1 MVAEPK
7 GREPQ
12 HRCFLSH
19 STEHKDHAKFLKH
32 EIENACAVKV
42 FVASDPSSLS
52 PGQDW
57 YAELLAN
64 LKESMVTLVL
74 MSPSSVNRPWLLFE
88 SGAAVG
94 FGRTLIPLL
103 FGGLRDTLLP
113 DAIKPRH
120 ACDLS
125 KRDSVIAM
133 LEKLPSTRDLQMVSL
148 NKRAESI
155 VEHFRRV
162 KEKQA
167 ETAATDRLPSLQ
179 TGITVLSTASETQ
192 RKLFFYVR
200 AHESEGKKK
209 GVLESRIREELPI
222 AYGHDE
228 RHGSTR
234 GNGRQPKGL
243 PISKSEYYFRLR
255 DLYNL
260 GVLEME
266 KLSEFENRWSLNPEV
281 RKRLK

>member
-1 MVAEPK
+1 MVSEPK

-167 ETAATDRLPSLQ
+167 ETAATGRLPSLQ

-209 GVLESRIREELPI
+209 GVSSHAYVKNCLLPTDTMSAMEVPVETGVNPKVYRFQSQNI
-222 AYGHDE
+222 ISGCATCITWASWKWKNFRSLKIDGPL
-228 RHGSTR
+228 TLKFAR
-234 GNGRQPKGL
+234 G
-243 PISKSEYYFRLR
+243 
-255 DLYNL
+255 
-260 GVLEME
+260 
-266 KLSEFENRWSLNPEV
+266 
-281 RKRLK
+281 